1 MRRFLFCAMMMTAA
15 HALCVYGPAFAQDE
29 PSAAVQVEEGGAGAV
44 QGTDPAVAQ
53 DKEFRGGTGIDPQV
67 ADSVDPDAVKDEP
80 ASLAQDDQYDTM
92 KIPPLPDFLETL
104 PDEQFTE
111 QSDMFEET
119 PSGDKYLAYKL
130 RLPKGWSRASAGL
143 QYKKAEIEEAGMSQR
158 VLGMIAKY
166 YGPGRIDAVSRFEI
180 EAVQLE
186 HEVTAKNWF
195 VHEILARG
203 YSLEGLEVYSDRR
216 VEALYVLV
224 EKDSAF
230 VVRAIA
236 EINGPRMVVVSYYV
250 PEGRWKEEQA
260 MQQQAVQS
268 FSFLSPEITKIEM
281 TRTYSFLDLVSFEYP
296 ASWRLMAPNIY
307 TIDDMEA
314 KLFYSPEEKTLGGQI
329 DVMVVSSE
337 YEGVLEEQLAHVR
350 KKIGEMG
357 LVPGDLI
364 EKRDDQYTF
373 KPHIL
378 FSTVETYQIMDKDDS
393 IIDHEYWLAIMEEDR
408 YYYVITMLTP
418 GRKGEFYNWAR
429 NGEAF
434 KTVVESIGP

>member
-1 MRRFLFCAMMMTAA
+1 
-15 HALCVYGPAFAQDE
+15 
-29 PSAAVQVEEGGAGAV
+29 
-44 QGTDPAVAQ
+44 
-53 DKEFRGGTGIDPQV
+53 
-67 ADSVDPDAVKDEP
+67 
-80 ASLAQDDQYDTM
+80 
-92 KIPPLPDFLETL
+92 
-104 PDEQFTE
+104 
-111 QSDMFEET
+111 
-119 PSGDKYLAYKL
+119 
-130 RLPKGWSRASAGL
+130 
-143 QYKKAEIEEAGMSQR
+143 
-158 VLGMIAKY
+158 
-166 YGPGRIDAVSRFEI
+166 
-180 EAVQLE
+180 VQLE

-195 VHEILARG
+195 IHEILARG

-236 EINGPRMVVVSYYV
+236 EINGPRMVVASYYV

-260 MQQQAVQS
+260 MQQWAVQS
-268 FSFLSPEITKIEM
+268 FSFISPEVTKIEM

-296 ASWRLMAPNIY
+296 ASWRLVAPNIY

-314 KLFYSPEEKTLGGQI
+314 KLLYSPEQKTLGGQI

-337 YEGVLEEQLAHVR
+337 YESVLEEQLAYVR
-350 KKIGEMG
+350 KKISEMG

-364 EKRDDQYTF
+364 EKRDDQYAF
-373 KPHIL
+373 GPHVL
-378 FSTVETYQIMDKDDS
+378 FNTVETYQIKDKDDS
-393 IIDHEYWLAIMEEDR
+393 IIDHEYWLAILEEDR